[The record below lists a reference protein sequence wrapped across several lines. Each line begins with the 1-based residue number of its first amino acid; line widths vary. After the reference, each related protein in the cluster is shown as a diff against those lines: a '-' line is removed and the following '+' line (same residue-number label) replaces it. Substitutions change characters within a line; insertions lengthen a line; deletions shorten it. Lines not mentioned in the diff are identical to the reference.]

1 MSDATVEQ
9 HSAPIEDYA
18 LIGDCETAA
27 LVSRRGSIDW
37 LCWPRFDS
45 GACFASL
52 LGTPANG
59 RWMLTT
65 CDAEARV
72 SRRYDGDTLILHTDY
87 ETDDGAATVIDFM
100 PMRDHTSNIVRTV
113 VGRRGRVT
121 MKTEIILRFDYGD
134 VVPWVSR
141 LDDGSLRAIAGPD
154 MVTIRSDVELHGDH
168 LTTIAEFEVAE
179 GDQRSIVM
187 TWGPSHLSPP
197 PSADPRRALEST
209 RQFWHRWSSHC
220 TYEGKWRDIVMRSL
234 ITLKSLTYHPTG
246 GIVASPTTSLPE
258 HIGGARNWDYRYC
271 WLRDATLTLLSLMN
285 AGYYREA
292 AEWRDWL
299 LRAAA
304 GHPDQVQIMYGISG
318 ERMLW
323 EWELDWLPGYAG
335 SRPVRVGNAAHA
347 QLQLDVFGEVM
358 DALHQARIGGIP
370 ELPDAWE
377 LEKAL
382 LGTLTELWK
391 KPDQSIWESR
401 GEAQHFTH
409 SKVMAWVAF
418 DRAIKSAEK
427 FDLPGPLDHW
437 RELRSTIHA
446 TICERSFNKDLNS
459 FTQIYGGTDLDASLL
474 LMPLVGFLPAADPRI
489 AGTVAAIERDL
500 MCEGFVMRYRT
511 TEFNDG
517 LPPGEGTFLACSFWM
532 VDNLALQGRMD
543 DARRMYE
550 RLLSLANDVGLLA
563 EEYDP
568 IAGRLVGNFPQ
579 AFSHVA
585 LVHTGLNLMRHEQEM
600 AKETG
605 HPAVD
610 GASAEPAVASAS

>member
-1 MSDATVEQ
+1 
-9 HSAPIEDYA
+9 
-18 LIGDCETAA
+18 
-27 LVSRRGSIDW
+27 
-37 LCWPRFDS
+37 
-45 GACFASL
+45 
-52 LGTPANG
+52 
-59 RWMLTT
+59 
-65 CDAEARV
+65 
-72 SRRYDGDTLILHTDY
+72 
-87 ETDDGAATVIDFM
+87 M

-113 VGRRGRVT
+113 VGRRGRLA

-154 MVTIRSDVELHGDH
+154 MVIIRSDVELHGDH
-168 LTTIAEFEVAE
+168 LTTIGEFEVAE
-179 GDQRSIVM
+179 GDRVSIVM

-197 PSADPRRALEST
+197 PSADPHRALESS

-220 TYEGKWRDIVMRSL
+220 TYEGKWRDLVMRSL

-258 HIGGARNWDYRYC
+258 HLGGARNWDYRYC

-382 LGTLTELWK
+382 LSTLTDLWK

-418 DRAIKSAEK
+418 DRAIRSAER
-427 FDLPGPLDHW
+427 FGLDGPINDW
-437 RELRSTIHA
+437 RRTRDRIHA
-446 TICERSFNKDLNS
+446 EVCERAFDERLNA
-459 FTQIYGGTDLDASLL
+459 FTQSYDSKLADAST
-474 LMPLVGFLPAADPRI
+474 LMIPLVGFLPSTDSRVR
-489 AGTVAAIERDL
+489 GTVEYVEKHLLVD
-500 MCEGFVMRYRT
+500 GFVLRYDSAAT
-511 TEFNDG
+511 DDG
-517 LPPGEGTFLACSFWM
+517 LPPGEGAFLPCSFWLIENY
-532 VDNLALQGRMD
+532 VALGRHD
-543 DARRMYE
+543 EARQLFE
-550 RLLSLANDVGLLA
+550 RLLSVANDVGLLS

-568 IAGRLVGNFPQ
+568 AHKRLIGNFPQ
-579 AFSHVA
+579 GFSHLSLLSCA
-585 LVHTGLNLMRHEQEM
+585 FQLAKSQE
-600 AKETG
+600 A
-605 HPAVD
+605 PASE
-610 GASAEPAVASAS
+610 APISRI